1 MRAGAALLA
10 LFAALMLFACNKTS
24 EPTPAD
30 VPVAA
35 AEPVISEQDEMIGRG
50 EAIAET
56 ACASCHAIGA
66 ETESPHPYAPPF
78 SLLDQ
83 VVDLSTLK
91 QTFTEGINTEH
102 PDMPNWQFDQIDIDG
117 LVAYL
122 ESVQASGAE

>member
-1 MRAGAALLA
+1 MRRGLSLSA
-10 LFAALMLFACNKTS
+10 LFAALTLFACSKTS
-24 EPTPAD
+24 EP
-30 VPVAA
+30 PV
-35 AEPVISEQDEMIGRG
+35 AEPVVTEQDEMIGRG

-83 VVDLSTLK
+83 VVDLGTLK
-91 QTFTEGINTEH
+91 QTFTEGINTDH

-122 ESVQASGAE
+122 ESVQAGASE

>member
-1 MRAGAALLA
+1 MHHGVPLLSVAAVMA
-10 LFAALMLFACNKTS
+10 LYACTKVS
-24 EPTPAD
+24 ELPAD
-30 VPVAA
+30 EPAA
-35 AEPVISEQDEMIGRG
+35 PEPVISEQDEMIGRG

-83 VVDLSTLK
+83 VVDIGTLK
-91 QTFTEGINTEH
+91 QTFTEGINTDH

-122 ESVQASGAE
+122 ESVQAGAPE

>member
-1 MRAGAALLA
+1 MMRWGLA
-10 LFAALMLFACNKTS
+10 LPAVFAALTLFACSKTS
-24 EPTPAD
+24 ERAPEE
-30 VPVAA
+30 VAA
-35 AEPVISEQDEMIGRG
+35 VSEPVITEQDELIGRG

-83 VVDLSTLK
+83 VVDLGTLK

-102 PDMPNWQFDQIDIDG
+102 PDMPNWQFDEIDIDG

-122 ESVQASGAE
+122 ESVQAGASE

>member
-1 MRAGAALLA
+1 MRRGSALPA
-10 LFAALMLFACNKTS
+10 LFAALILFACNRTS
-24 EPTPAD
+24 EA
-30 VPVAA
+30 PVAEA
-35 AEPVISEQDEMIGRG
+35 PPVAEPVVTEQDEMIGRG
-50 EAIAET
+50 EAIAEA

-83 VVDLSTLK
+83 VVDISTLK

-122 ESVQASGAE
+122 ESVQAGASE

>member
-1 MRAGAALLA
+1 MRTGAALPA
-10 LFAALMLFACNKTS
+10 LLAALMLFACSKAT
-24 EPTPAD
+24 EPAPAD
-30 VPVAA
+30 AAVAA
-35 AEPVISEQDEMIGRG
+35 AEPVITEQDEMIGRG

-83 VVDLSTLK
+83 VVDLGTLK
-91 QTFTEGINTEH
+91 QTFTEGINTDH
-102 PDMPNWQFDQIDIDG
+102 PDMPNWQFDEIDIDA

-122 ESVQASGAE
+122 KSVQAGALE

>member
-1 MRAGAALLA
+1 MRRGLSLSA
-10 LFAALMLFACNKTS
+10 LFAALTLFACSKTS
-24 EPTPAD
+24 EP
-30 VPVAA
+30 PVEEAPPV
-35 AEPVISEQDEMIGRG
+35 AEPVITEQDEMIGRG

-83 VVDLSTLK
+83 VVDLGTLK
-91 QTFTEGINTEH
+91 QTFTEGINTDH

-122 ESVQASGAE
+122 ESVQAGASE

>member
-1 MRAGAALLA
+1 MRRGLSLSA
-10 LFAALMLFACNKTS
+10 LFAALTLFACSKTS
-24 EPTPAD
+24 EP
-30 VPVAA
+30 PVAEA
-35 AEPVISEQDEMIGRG
+35 PPVAEPVVTEQDEMIGRG

-83 VVDLSTLK
+83 VVDLGTLK
-91 QTFTEGINTEH
+91 QTFTEGINTDH

-122 ESVQASGAE
+122 ESVQAGASE

>member
-1 MRAGAALLA
+1 MRRGLALSA
-10 LFAALMLFACNKTS
+10 LFAALTLLACNRTS
-24 EPTPAD
+24 EP
-30 VPVAA
+30 PVAEA
-35 AEPVISEQDEMIGRG
+35 PPVAKPVITEQDEMIGRG

-83 VVDLSTLK
+83 VVDIGTLK
-91 QTFTEGINTEH
+91 QTFTEGINTDH
-102 PDMPNWQFDQIDIDG
+102 PDMPNWQFEEIDLDG

-122 ESVQASGAE
+122 ESVQAGASE

>member
-1 MRAGAALLA
+1 MRAGAALSALLA
-10 LFAALMLFACNKTS
+10 SLMLFACSRAT
-24 EPTPAD
+24 EAAPAD
-30 VPVAA
+30 APVAA
-35 AEPVISEQDEMIGRG
+35 AEPVITEQDELIGRG

-83 VVDLSTLK
+83 VVDLGTLK
-91 QTFTEGINTEH
+91 QTFTEGINTDH
-102 PDMPNWQFDQIDIDG
+102 PDMPNWQFDEIDIDG

-122 ESVQASGAE
+122 KSVQAGASE